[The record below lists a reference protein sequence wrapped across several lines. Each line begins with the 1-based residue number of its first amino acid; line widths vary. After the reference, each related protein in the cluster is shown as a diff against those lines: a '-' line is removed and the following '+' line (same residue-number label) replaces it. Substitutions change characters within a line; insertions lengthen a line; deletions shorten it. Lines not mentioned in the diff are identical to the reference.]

1 MLEVFHYTLG
11 RLWYSQIFQQPCA
24 LLEVCAVGVLDTRW
38 VANHV
43 KEETNAK
50 VGKLWF
56 FGERGGS
63 VVRKYFILCSTQIIC
78 VRLTK
83 VTFFIPWYFIVVG
96 LIVSVQAYYDNDDIR
111 EQEEAIHRLHERKQF
126 QLDMHWIVVIVG
138 AVIIFIFICI
148 AVYSVCGRKYGLCSF
163 FAGSFKVSLF
173 IRVFPILVLK
183 SGEFI

>member
-24 LLEVCAVGVLDTRW
+24 LLEVCAVGVLNTRW
-38 VANHV
+38 VTNHV

-50 VGKLWF
+50 VGKLWI

-78 VRLTK
+78 VRVTK

-96 LIVSVQAYYDNDDIR
+96 LIVSVQSYYYNDDIR
-111 EQEEAIHRLHERKQF
+111 EQQKEIHRLHKQREF
-126 QLDMHWIVVIVG
+126 CLDLYWIVGIII
-138 AVIIFIFICI
+138 AVIIFIVICI
-148 AVYSVCGRKYGLCSF
+148 AVYAACSWKYDLCSF

-173 IRVFPILVLK
+173 IGVFFSI
-183 SGEFI
+183 FD